1 MKKDIESIISF
12 LKKEIEIVEFQSS
25 DIVLQ
30 EGQYNKTLVN
40 LQNRLKF
47 YQAQLKLNKLE
58 GVN

>member
-1 MKKDIESIISF
+1 MKKDIKSINSF

>member
-1 MKKDIESIISF
+1 MKKDIKSIISF

-40 LQNRLKF
+40 LQNKLRF

>member
-40 LQNRLKF
+40 LQNKLKF